1 MIIYYIF
8 LIVEEQHDMLNI
20 MFSTQTNQKTF
31 HNEKVKSKHQVR
43 RVYHTIAILHQQSVF
58 FLDFFIA
65 TMESFLIIFFHVVRQ
80 EEHYVSILNYVIIF

>member
-43 RVYHTIAILHQQSVF
+43 RVYCIIEILHQQSVF
-58 FLDFFIA
+58 ILDCFIAARDFFLRIL
-65 TMESFLIIFFHVVRQ
+65 FYVVRQ
-80 EEHYVSILNYVIIF
+80 EEHYVSMLNYVIIF